1 MLKIKKCEFLSPR
14 IEDNWIR
21 DWHGNYR
28 MTKCLNQEFN
38 TMIDKRESDTI
49 ERGNIPERHF
59 ERYAIASII
68 ETIKSKDAVFV
79 EVGAGYG
86 EWCLAFDGLIRNR
99 IVPKNVKSTPLCI
112 GIEPDPNHYEWLKEH
127 FEYNEIKGRCLDAVV
142 SDIDGWV
149 RINKNSKPDY
159 DYGQTI
165 LNHGADKRT
174 AMGALQYV
182 LQNTMKVM
190 SYTMDR
196 AMWQMRTKH
205 IDLVHID
212 VQGAEDK
219 VISGA
224 SELIS
229 SGNMDYLIIGTHG
242 DRKHGKVKVMLE
254 RYYDFV
260 VDIKPN
266 STGKT
271 SIGKVECQDGILIC
285 ERRNNGRRED

>member
-1 MLKIKKCEFLSPR
+1 
-14 IEDNWIR
+14 
-21 DWHGNYR
+21 
-28 MTKCLNQEFN
+28 
-38 TMIDKRESDTI
+38 MIDKRESDTI

-159 DYGQTI
+159 DYGQGMVNSGVSLKTI
-165 LNHGADKRT
+165 YGLLKWLKRD
-174 AMGALQYV
+174 V
-182 LQNTMKVM
+182 ERVD
-190 SYTMDR
+190 SITMDFLLL
-196 AMWQMRTKH
+196 MLPNPH
-205 IDLVHID
+205 INLVHID

-219 VISGA
+219 VLKGA
-224 SELIS
+224 QGMIRNGLI
-229 SGNMDYLIIGTHG
+229 DYFMIGTHS
-242 DRKHGKVKVMLE
+242 DAKHDKVKAILDG
-254 RYYDFV
+254 RYIFIA
-260 VDIKPN
+260 DIKPN
-266 STGKT
+266 STGET
-271 SIGKVECQDGILIC
+271 SIGDVEVQDGILVC
-285 ERRNNGRRED
+285 ERKGI